1 MVGST
6 RQTLRPG
13 APIPTNI
20 DPTGI
25 FEAFMQRMEHLGNQN
40 QNNHLQPPI
49 AFHPP
54 LRQTGDKLLERF
66 RALRPEKFDGL
77 VDPRRVEQWLREM
90 DLIF

>member
-1 MVGST
+1 M
-6 RQTLRPG
+6 RQTSRPD

-49 AFHPP
+49 AFHLPP
-54 LRQTGDKLLERF
+54 QQTGDKLLERF
-66 RALRPEKFDGL
+66 RALRPVKFARI
-77 VDPRRVEQWLREM
+77 VP
-90 DLIF
+90 